1 MLKLSKFKIILGITT
16 FTTVATLPFL
26 ILSINEKTVEN
37 HKNISDI
44 TFSKVLKS
52 QSLEVISA
60 LRQKNAE
67 SFLLLTK
74 ILKHRLR
81 IFQNLKKIFKIL
93 SMKFHKTRI

>member
-67 SFLLLTK
+67 SFSK

>member
-67 SFLLLTK
+67 SFSKLV
-74 ILKHRLR
+74 HQ
-81 IFQNLKKIFKIL
+81 FQTYSKKGVSKWN
-93 SMKFHKTRI
+93 

>member
-60 LRQKNAE
+60 LRQKKCRVL
-67 SFLLLTK
+67 F
-74 ILKHRLR
+74 
-81 IFQNLKKIFKIL
+81 FY
-93 SMKFHKTRI
+93 